1 MFGASTGGVKG
12 GLPSAWRFS
21 PGRGRRPYAETPGSR
36 FSRGQPRAHLG
47 MGIARNPMRPF
58 AGGGRKRRSPFK
70 SRRWRPGSAL
80 EDMRRASP
88 GAAVLLHEKV
98 PAAPPSKGS
107 LSESVSATRFGNN
120 KKYGFSFFPPF
131 RLSFSHA
138 GEKLKRVTIK
148 VRYIDKTYRFAYLE
162 TPMRSEI
169 HAAVPLWINTPLEPP
184 LPSGSPVTERWRSCA
199 EASSPVGG
207 AAGRGNRDHE
217 RGRLLRGGEPA
228 PTSAVSGSG
237 CLRTMR

>member
-1 MFGASTGGVKG
+1 MRRSRQ
-12 GLPSAWRFS
+12 P
-21 PGRGRRPYAETPGSR
+21 RRPKAASQNR
-36 FSRGQPRAHLG
+36 FP
-47 MGIARNPMRPF
+47 PP
-58 AGGGRKRRSPFK
+58 
-70 SRRWRPGSAL
+70 
-80 EDMRRASP
+80 AS
-88 GAAVLLHEKV
+88 G
-98 PAAPPSKGS
+98 
-107 LSESVSATRFGNN
+107 TT

-184 LPSGSPVTERWRSCA
+184 LPSGSPSPSVGACA

-217 RGRLLRGGEPA
+217 RGRLLRGGTGPYLRGVGFRMPA
-228 PTSAVSGSG
+228 DNALTYSLRSGQSSMVLTPGKEEVCRTCSG
-237 CLRTMR
+237 KGPARMWPISRGRW